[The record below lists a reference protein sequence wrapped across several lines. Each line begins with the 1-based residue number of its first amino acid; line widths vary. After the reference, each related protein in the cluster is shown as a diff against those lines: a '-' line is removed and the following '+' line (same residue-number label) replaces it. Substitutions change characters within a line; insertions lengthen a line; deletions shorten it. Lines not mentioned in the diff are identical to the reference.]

1 MVRMTKVA
9 ILINAKVADI
19 QFHYRQGPVS
29 GRLIIDS
36 IDGEPYNMTP
46 RAQKD
51 ALKYIDQL
59 WEAYNS

>member
-1 MVRMTKVA
+1 MVRANKVA
-9 ILINAKVADI
+9 ILIKDKIADI

-36 IDGEPYNMTP
+36 IDGETYTTTP
-46 RAQKD
+46 SSQKI

-59 WEAYNS
+59 WEAYNG

>member
-9 ILINAKVADI
+9 ILIKANVADI

-36 IDGEPYNMTP
+36 IDGETYTITP
-46 RAQKD
+46 SSQKA
-51 ALKYIDQL
+51 ALQYIDQL
-59 WEAYNS
+59 WEAYNG